1 MKCNEMRI
9 YFFLV
14 CFLWVGSVYAQNQ
27 PVVLDEHNV
36 VELNDAK
43 EWDRFVK
50 SWEVVPLDMNAQ
62 NALEIKSLAIY
73 DDLVVVRG
81 MRDQMENILLFD
93 KKVLENDNGLFSK
106 HDLIFLENSFDQ
118 NLKQQI
124 MQ

>member
-43 EWDRFVK
+43 
-50 SWEVVPLDMNAQ
+50 
-62 NALEIKSLAIY
+62 
-73 DDLVVVRG
+73 
-81 MRDQMENILLFD
+81 
-93 KKVLENDNGLFSK
+93 
-106 HDLIFLENSFDQ
+106 
-118 NLKQQI
+118 
-124 MQ
+124 

>member
-14 CFLWVGSVYAQNQ
+14 CFLWVGSVYAHTQ

-93 KKVLENDNGLFSK
+93 ISGK
-106 HDLIFLENSFDQ
+106 FLR
-118 NLKQQI
+118 QI
-124 MQ
+124 GSQGEGKEQYEIGRAHV

>member
-9 YFFLV
+9 YFFQV
-14 CFLWVGSVYAQNQ
+14 CFLWVGSGYAQKQ

-81 MRDQMENILLFD
+81 VRDQMENILLFD
-93 KKVLENDNGLFSK
+93 ISG
-106 HDLIFLENSFDQ
+106 
-118 NLKQQI
+118 
-124 MQ
+124 